1 MRGEVLGRHGANRA
15 GFCIFWV
22 ILQEGIAVMKQL
34 LSGRGIFLAGLLVIA
49 TGMAQ
54 AAPGEAAPA
63 FVPAAARYQETR
75 GDGDGHAHGHTG
87 EWVFIRNGA
96 QVELGRGGY
105 VELWERDERGE
116 ISWQRVFHDEHKL
129 ISYTPGEL
137 RTEQRAPSWEVL
149 NSIIDARLL
158 GSLRRVGA
166 TRYLGHAAT
175 RYRGDVGGER
185 IEVLWLD
192 AEKLPAAVSRRDKT
206 HSYQLRLR
214 ELRAAPLP
222 GWPRADLA
230 RAADYEFIDGSDLG
244 DREYDPFVRK
254 VLAMDEAHGAGGHA
268 H

>member
-1 MRGEVLGRHGANRA
+1 M
-15 GFCIFWV
+15 
-22 ILQEGIAVMKQL
+22 QKGIAIMKHL
-34 LSGRGIFLAGLLVIA
+34 LLGTGIFLAGLLA
-49 TGMAQ
+49 FAAGTAQ
-54 AAPGEAAPA
+54 AAADEPAPA
-63 FVPAAARYQETR
+63 FKPAAARYQETR
-75 GDGDGHAHGHTG
+75 GDGDGHRHGS
-87 EWVFIRNGA
+87 EWVFIRSGA

-116 ISWQRVFHDEHKL
+116 ISWQRVFHDERKL

-137 RTEQRAPSWEVL
+137 RTERRAPSWEVL
-149 NSIIDARLL
+149 NSIIDERLL
-158 GSLRRVGA
+158 GSLRPVGA

-175 RYRGDVGGER
+175 RYRGEVDGER

-192 AEKLPAAVSRRDKT
+192 AERLPATVSRRDKT

-214 ELRAAPLP
+214 ELHPAPAP

-230 RAADYEFIDGSDLG
+230 RAADYEYIDGSDLG
-244 DREYDPFVRK
+244 DREYEPFVRK